1 MAPIINFSL
10 ILYIRLACAQTNKWY
25 LVRIWEKA
33 DQKNSEYRHFLR
45 SGIQD
50 NIHSNIESTKEIYI
64 RSSI

>member
-1 MAPIINFSL
+1 M
-10 ILYIRLACAQTNKWY
+10 RLACAQTNKWY
-25 LVRIWEKA
+25 LVRMWEKA